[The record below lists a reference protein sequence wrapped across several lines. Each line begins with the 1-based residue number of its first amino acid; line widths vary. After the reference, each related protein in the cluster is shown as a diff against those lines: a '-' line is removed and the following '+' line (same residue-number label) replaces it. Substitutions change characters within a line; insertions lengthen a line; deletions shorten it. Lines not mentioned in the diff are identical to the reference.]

1 MVSRKKMVD
10 FFKNLVF
17 VKMKRSITIH
27 PAEMENNSQNT
38 LNTRHANP
46 RIKVTRFSV
55 EDIETE
61 L

>member
-1 MVSRKKMVD
+1 MVD

-27 PAEMENNSQNT
+27 PAAMENNSQNT
-38 LNTRHANP
+38 LNTRQANP
-46 RIKVTRFSV
+46 RVKETRVKV